1 MKISVLIPTF
11 NRPNF
16 IRGAV
21 DAILEQEGDF
31 EIIIKDGGEPIEHL
45 LPNDPR
51 IKYIWNKDRGIT
63 DAMNQAMKA
72 ATGDIFVWANDD
84 DRIAPGTFKYVLENI
99 GDAKWA
105 YGYIWMTNGKD
116 GMKWGEPWDYEKLKR
131 NNIVP
136 QPSVYWTREA
146 YEEVGEMSEE
156 QDLTSDYEY
165 WLRLG
170 SKYEPKFFDRIMAD
184 YTLHKDQ
191 ITQKI
196 TGEQLRQAEET
207 KKKYGNING

>member
-1 MKISVLIPTF
+1 MKPKISVLIPTF

-21 DAILEQEGDF
+21 EAILSQDYDNF
-31 EIIIKDGGEPIEHL
+31 EIIIKDGGESIEHL
-45 LPNDPR
+45 LPKDDR

-63 DAMNQAMKA
+63 DAMNQAMKE

-84 DRIAPGTFKYVLENI
+84 DRITPGTFKYVVENI
-99 GDAKWA
+99 GDDKWA
-105 YGYIWMTNGKD
+105 YGYINMTNGKESII
-116 GMKWGEPWDYEKLKR
+116 WGQPWNYETLKLT
-131 NNIVP
+131 NIVP

-146 YEEVGEMSEE
+146 FEEVGYMCEE

-170 SKYEPKFFDRIMAD
+170 SKFEPKFFDRIMAD

-196 TGEQLRQAEET
+196 MGEQLRQANET
-207 KKKYGNING
+207 KKKYL